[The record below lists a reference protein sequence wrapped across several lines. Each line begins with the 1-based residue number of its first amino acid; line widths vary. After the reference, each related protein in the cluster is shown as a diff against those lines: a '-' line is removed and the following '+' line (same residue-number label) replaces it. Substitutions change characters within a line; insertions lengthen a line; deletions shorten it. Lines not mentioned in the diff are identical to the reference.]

1 MPACF
6 FDTSGVA
13 KRYVQEAGSAW
24 VSRFFHPY
32 SRNTIWITRLAAV
45 EVVSA
50 IVRRGRGGSLSP
62 SEVGGA
68 IAQFHR
74 ELAVNYHWVP
84 ITPRLFEAAMRL
96 AAQHALRGSDAV
108 QLAAA
113 QRLNRHRLGRRLSPI
128 ILISADADLNAAA
141 LVEGLRV
148 DDPNSHP

>member
-1 MPACF
+1 
-6 FDTSGVA
+6 
-13 KRYVQEAGSAW
+13 
-24 VSRFFHPY
+24 
-32 SRNTIWITRLAAV
+32 
-45 EVVSA
+45 
-50 IVRRGRGGSLSP
+50 
-62 SEVGGA
+62 
-68 IAQFHR
+68 
-74 ELAVNYHWVP
+74 
-84 ITPRLFEAAMRL
+84 MRL